1 MYHLNSNHSNHSVSL
16 VPSSPLQQATHGIK
30 IENVVVDAY
39 SKSYIHPLF
48 ITVTLQYFNPMTKSA
63 YLSLISLFLLSI
75 TQSASAQIQNTDP
88 NYQRFYGEITEK
100 GIELIWMPRAEGK
113 RDVFVIEFQ
122 TIDDQWETLG
132 KLPSF
137 GRSTRSR
144 KYHFSHR
151 SPLVGQNYYRLSQ
164 YDEAGKRVMRENAI
178 VLYKKNNELAPEL
191 AVERVKDFANIKS
204 PYQAILTI
212 HSRDQYNVAQLQL
225 EKGNNMIDVSS
236 LEPGDYI
243 FEIEGEEDTF
253 VTRLFVEEGKAS
265 NN

>member
-1 MYHLNSNHSNHSVSL
+1 MILSRNLIINPNNTRQKL
-16 VPSSPLQQATHGIK
+16 RRNIF
-30 IENVVVDAY
+30 D
-39 SKSYIHPLF
+39 
-48 ITVTLQYFNPMTKSA
+48 PMTKSV
-63 YLSLISLFLLSI
+63 YLALISLFLLSI
-75 TQSASAQIQNTDP
+75 AHSVSAQIQNTDP

-100 GIELIWMPRAEGK
+100 GVELIWIPRSEGK
-113 RDVFVIEFQ
+113 RDEFVIEFQ
-122 TIDDQWETLG
+122 TIDEEWETLG

-144 KYHFSHR
+144 KYHFRHR

-164 YDEAGKRVMRENAI
+164 YNEEGKWVMRENAVVI
-178 VLYKKNNELAPEL
+178 YKKGNNLIPEL

-243 FEIEGEEDTF
+243 FEIEGAEDTF
-253 VTRLFVEEGKAS
+253 VTRLFVEEGSMSK
-265 NN
+265 N